1 MADYVD
7 EGLKK
12 IGISVSK
19 PMLAIV
25 CIVSGVM
32 VILLP
37 ALLGWIVGLFLVIQG
52 ALVLTDYYEQE
63 RRRTVRPAYRAVYCP
78 NCRARNTEEALYCK
92 RCGRNLVQT
101 EQAVTAEPQRAV
113 QSALD

>member
-25 CIVSGVM
+25 CIVSGLM
-32 VILLP
+32 VILFP
-37 ALLGWIVGLFLVIQG
+37 ALLVWIVGLFLVIQG
-52 ALVLTDYYEQE
+52 ALLLADHYEQE
-63 RRRTVRPAYRAVYCP
+63 RRMAAQSTSRGAYCYS
-78 NCRARNTEEALYCK
+78 CRARNTEDAVYCR
-92 RCGRNLVQT
+92 RCGKKLMQT
-101 EQAVTAEPQRAV
+101 EQMVTAQPQEAV
-113 QSALD
+113 Q